1 MKPAPSPDTE
11 AARTRLLRELR
22 LLGPDAEPA
31 LEAVARLARRASGRP
46 MVAVSLFDAGR
57 PCCAAAVGFDPAEL
71 QTDGA
76 LCAAAMA
83 ADAPLDIADLAAD
96 PRFATP
102 PTLGGATVRAGAGV
116 RVAVEGWSVGAVCA
130 FDTRPGALGAEAL
143 GLLRDA
149 AALAEALLGA
159 RLQARRGRLQEARV
173 RDASRAGSDWLW
185 ESDAADVLTWV
196 SDSIETHTGEPAA
209 RRVGRPL
216 HDKMRPADDP
226 AQRASWD
233 AAVAARAHR
242 LAYRD
247 AIALADTARGP
258 LHVAISGDPVFD
270 ASGRFTG
277 YRGAA
282 RDVSAALAREAAER
296 RARQTLLDAIERISA
311 DVMVSDASGRI
322 VLANA
327 TARAQVHRHLPGGM
341 PPTWEALVRA
351 LVTAD
356 AYPEARGRE
365 EAFVAERL
373 AMVSTEGTAHELRL
387 DDRHLLA
394 SDQRLP
400 DGSVVHLKLDIT
412 DHRRAELALAEQET
426 RLRAL
431 VRALPDLWLVIDAEG
446 RYLESADERH
456 PLLAR
461 PFTEIR
467 GRRVDELLP
476 ADIAARC
483 MDAIRQ
489 AIGSGEVQRIEY
501 PLRTSDGS
509 EHSFEARIA
518 PMGGG
523 RTLYLLRDMTEVRQL
538 ARDVQLMQRV
548 MEAENA
554 LSMSIADAT
563 QPDLPLVYVNTA
575 FEHLTGYPR
584 AEVLGRNCRFLQHGV
599 AEHPARATLRAALAE
614 GRACTVLLRNRRRD
628 GSLFINELHV
638 APIRDAN
645 GRLTHFIGVQSDV
658 TERSQAAE
666 RLAYSEALYRSVAG
680 AISDG
685 LLVVD
690 PEGHIV
696 TLNPAACTLIGRSA
710 AELSGRALA
719 ELGFELRRDDGR
731 PLGTDDHPVREA
743 LRDGRRVERT
753 YFVLR
758 PDGVRLLLQT
768 SLQPLRFGAEDAP
781 PYFVITLRDIS
792 AQRTA
797 EAALAQAEARWK
809 LALDGAGDGVWD
821 YDEDTGVAFFS
832 PTWKRMLGHDEH
844 EVGSRLEEWFSRIHS
859 DDRERVV
866 GALNR
871 YRAGQAP
878 AYREQYRLRHR
889 DGHWLWVDDFGH
901 IVERRDDGSARRL
914 VGVHSDVTRQRLA
927 DQALRDKQAAE
938 LASRAKS
945 EFLSRM
951 SHEMRTP
958 LNAVIG
964 FTQLLRLQ
972 GGNDR
977 HKLGQY
983 SEHILAAGQHL
994 LALVNDVLDLQQVEE
1009 GRLSLTVA
1017 PLWLHEALEEAL
1029 ELTRP
1034 LARPRGIELRSEVPR
1049 GVRVNADAQRLRQ
1062 VLLNVLSNGVKYNR
1076 DGGVLR
1082 CALEA
1087 GNGGCCVLRIEDSG
1101 PGLSREQLAR
1111 LFQPFERLG
1120 LESSGIEGSGLGLI
1134 IARQLMREM
1143 RGNLRI
1149 NSRPG
1154 DGTQVRLDLPLAV
1167 EQSAHAPPVAP
1178 AEPPPTTAWT
1188 TNLAAL
1194 AEPTPALRMLYVEDN
1209 RINALLFEEAI
1220 KLRGGVELRVA
1231 EDGEEALALVA
1242 QWSPDVLVLDAHLP
1256 GMSGYEL
1263 LRALRQVPGLEEA
1276 PAFMCSADAMPD
1288 DVQRAKA
1295 AGFIGYWTKPID
1307 IARVMRDLDALRLQ
1321 TTAG

>member
-1 MKPAPSPDTE
+1 
-11 AARTRLLRELR
+11 
-22 LLGPDAEPA
+22 
-31 LEAVARLARRASGRP
+31 
-46 MVAVSLFDAGR
+46 
-57 PCCAAAVGFDPAEL
+57 
-71 QTDGA
+71 
-76 LCAAAMA
+76 
-83 ADAPLDIADLAAD
+83 
-96 PRFATP
+96 
-102 PTLGGATVRAGAGV
+102 
-116 RVAVEGWSVGAVCA
+116 
-130 FDTRPGALGAEAL
+130 
-143 GLLRDA
+143 
-149 AALAEALLGA
+149 
-159 RLQARRGRLQEARV
+159 
-173 RDASRAGSDWLW
+173 
-185 ESDAADVLTWV
+185 
-196 SDSIETHTGEPAA
+196 
-209 RRVGRPL
+209 
-216 HDKMRPADDP
+216 
-226 AQRASWD
+226 
-233 AAVAARAHR
+233 
-242 LAYRD
+242 
-247 AIALADTARGP
+247 
-258 LHVAISGDPVFD
+258 
-270 ASGRFTG
+270 
-277 YRGAA
+277 
-282 RDVSAALAREAAER
+282 
-296 RARQTLLDAIERISA
+296 
-311 DVMVSDASGRI
+311 VSDASGRI

-327 TARAQVHRHLPGGM
+327 SARAQIRRHLPEGM
-341 PPTWEALVRA
+341 PSTWEALVRA
-351 LVTAD
+351 LVAAG
-356 AYPEARGRE
+356 AYPEASGRE
-365 EAFVAERL
+365 DDFVAERL
-373 AMVSTEGTAHELRL
+373 AMVSTEGTAHELQF

-400 DGSVVHLKLDIT
+400 DGSVVHLKIDVT
-412 DHRRAELALAEQET
+412 DHRRAELALAEQEM

-446 RYLESADERH
+446 RYLESAGERH
-456 PLLAR
+456 PLLVR
-461 PFTEIR
+461 PFSEIR

-476 ADIAARC
+476 ADIAARS
-483 MDAIRQ
+483 MDAIRR
-489 AIGSGEVQRIEY
+489 AIATGEVQRIEY
-501 PLRTSDGS
+501 PLRTGGG

-518 PMGGG
+518 PMGGD

-538 ARDVQLMQRV
+538 ARDVQLMQHV

-554 LSMSIADAT
+554 LPMSVADAT

-575 FEHLTGYPR
+575 FERLTGYSR

-599 AEHPARATLRAALAE
+599 AEHPARAALRTALNE

-638 APIRDAN
+638 APIRDAD

-685 LLVVD
+685 LLVAD
-690 PEGHIV
+690 PEGRIV
-696 TLNPAACTLIGRSA
+696 TLNPAACALIGSSA
-710 AELSGRALA
+710 VDLSGRALG
-719 ELGFELRRDDGR
+719 ELGFELRREDGR
-731 PLGTDDHPVREA
+731 PLEPDDHPVREA
-743 LRDGRRVERT
+743 LREGRRVERT
-753 YFVLR
+753 YLVLR
-758 PDGVRLLLQT
+758 PDHVRLLLQV
-768 SLQPLRFGAEDAP
+768 SLQPLRFGAQVAP

-792 AQRTA
+792 AQRSA
-797 EAALAQAEARWK
+797 QAALAQAEARWK

-821 YDEDTGVAFFS
+821 YDEDTRVAFFS
-832 PTWKRMLGHDEH
+832 PTWKRMLGHEER
-844 EVGSRLEEWFSRIHS
+844 EVGPRLEEWFSRIHP
-859 DDRERVV
+859 DDRQRVV
-866 GALNR
+866 GALDR
-871 YRAGQAP
+871 YRAGGAP

-977 HKLGQY
+977 HKLAQY

-1017 PLWLHEALEEAL
+1017 PMGLDGALAEAL

-1034 LARPRGIELRSEVPR
+1034 LARPRGIELRSDVPQ
-1049 GVRVNADAQRLRQ
+1049 GVRENADAQRLRQ

-1087 GNGGCCVLRIEDSG
+1087 GNGGCCVLLIEDSG
-1101 PGLSREQLAR
+1101 LGLSREQLAR

-1143 RGNLRI
+1143 HGNLRI

-1154 DGTQVRLDLPLAV
+1154 MGTQVRLDLPLTV
-1167 EQSAHAPPVAP
+1167 EDSAHALAAAAP

-1188 TNLAAL
+1188 THLDAL
-1194 AEPTPALRMLYVEDN
+1194 AEAAPAPALRMLYVEDN

-1220 KLRGGVELRVA
+1220 RLRGGVELRVA

-1242 QWSPDVLVLDAHLP
+1242 QWLPDVLVLDAHLP

-1263 LRALRQVPGLEEA
+1263 LRALRHVPGLEEA

-1295 AGFIGYWTKPID
+1295 AGFHGYWTKPID
-1307 IARVMRDLDALRLQ
+1307 IARVMQDLDALRLQ